1 MAWGVPD
8 SVVTPD
14 GQVRIY
20 VVESPVDGQC
30 TEKIASYISADG
42 VTFTKEAGW
51 RFEGGYVDPKVLRA
65 KSGDWVMITSN
76 GPGCGNMM
84 QQLFVTTSTDGLS
97 WSTPQAVTQNDKRRL
112 DPTGYEVSPNV
123 FRIYYSYNATAI
135 GDNYTLKR
143 GTLQIA
149 AAATAPGTVSTTTT
163 AKLGGS
169 CTKLGAKTTVNKVKL
184 TCKKVKTKLI
194 WSK

>member
-1 MAWGVPD
+1 
-8 SVVTPD
+8 
-14 GQVRIY
+14 
-20 VVESPVDGQC
+20 
-30 TEKIASYISADG
+30 
-42 VTFTKEAGW
+42 
-51 RFEGGYVDPKVLRA
+51 
-65 KSGDWVMITSN
+65 
-76 GPGCGNMM
+76 
-84 QQLFVTTSTDGLS
+84 
-97 WSTPQAVTQNDKRRL
+97 
-112 DPTGYEVSPNV
+112 V